1 MIGRTTLRAFVA
13 AAASIIVIASV
24 ATPAVAFADSGDV
37 PTIHLSK
44 TVSPAPPTALHPGD
58 TATYTLNV
66 ECSSLDS
73 QCDGFAVTDTIPA
86 PLVLGAVSSP
96 SGIKSTVVKS
106 GNTFT
111 VTFTQP
117 LEDGSTGLDAGH
129 QVGFTVSA
137 TVPTGVTADWDG
149 KTVTNTAT
157 ATATNVPGPVT
168 SSADVLIAVP
178 KTYAASITKTFSPST
193 LTSAPGKTSTIALAV
208 GNTSNT
214 AVDTM
219 TVQDPATVPSTSFQY
234 VGITG
239 VTVPHW
245 PGGANQVR
253 VDWWDGA
260 AWNTGTFASSAAL
273 PSGVTASSIQGL
285 RFVFRNSA
293 GTIATGGTGEV
304 DIQTA
309 LRPNVSGITS
319 NTTVANAASA
329 FVTSGVT
336 NSTTVSSTA
345 NLAITHVSISPT
357 ATKTYDK
364 ASILGGSTDRATIV
378 GTNGGQY
385 TLTKLAVTEPAAGDP
400 TLADQ
405 GLSFTGWDNANVEW
419 PVGATAATIE
429 YLYSDG
435 AGSYA
440 AGQPL
445 TRGSA
450 IPAPDSSKTV
460 IGFRASFTGTMLPG
474 QYATLPFTFSTSAV
488 TADQTVTNTV
498 AVDVTTDDAQTAEA
512 LAHADL
518 TLRTA
523 RINTSVSKSLT
534 PSKLYSVAGA
544 HTVVSLPAR
553 IDPQPTAPGDT
564 GGSTVGADSLTV
576 NDEATPEA
584 NGFWDDFDASS
595 IVATDVPSNVSL
607 SVNYW
612 DASTSNWVALS
623 GATGIVG
630 PQSFSYS
637 LTPAQSAAADG
648 LQFVYTPTT
657 GTLAPGFS
665 VQPNIRA
672 TLRSALRS
680 DPSTAPNASTTDT
693 VTVQNTVGSIAT
705 SVSTMPS
712 TVTASG
718 AASIQLLPVDPGAG
732 LDLITKTWQ
741 KDSSGTAFVKARTGQ
756 SATAIIDWGTASL
769 GFHSVVISDSENE
782 TPSLSTVAQTA
793 YDEFN
798 LTSIP
803 AITPAM
809 DPLLTYDA
817 VQSVQLYIPGSGWV
831 STATNPCAANA
842 CDGTFPGYT
851 LTASESANAIGVR
864 LVFIESPTRALR
876 TGSNPAAPEVG
887 DGVAASTDKSRELD
901 LVFALRDTRRSD
913 PSAAVLGTTAGT
925 VYNVADEP
933 GVVNNG
939 ARLDGRDATDVVTQ
953 TSTSSDDIQIIDEP
967 VNVTVSKSW
976 GDGAAGNELGVP
988 PTGTDAAFY
997 PTAAVSITATNT
1009 ALAAVDQLSIADPT
1023 ESTNPFDYLDIT
1035 KIDSITVP
1043 TGATST
1049 TVQLSPASQ
1058 YPSTYTVAQAV
1069 ALTPGDLANATGITI
1084 TYNGRIASGKSG
1096 VATFETRLRPSV
1108 RGSGD
1113 PVLGAGVDSMTV
1125 DNTTT
1130 ATITDPEVL
1139 TNSAHTTS
1147 ADATASVVIA
1157 KYTYGVTAGKVIAA
1171 DTTSG
1176 ATPAIQ
1182 YDGSATAPKIT
1193 LSGQPTGNVPTTRM
1207 VFDDET
1213 PSFWNAYN
1221 FTGFGSLAFATP
1233 INRVEVDALVGVTY
1247 DTSGGS
1253 IQALCGGS
1261 PDLTSCWVNGTAATS
1276 LALPSGVTA
1285 TSVRGLRFT
1294 FTKSDYSAWERPHN
1308 PLQSVSF
1315 TMARR
1320 ATYVAPAGTAVPSNL
1335 YTNTTPAPG
1344 ETQVGVFTN
1353 SVLVTDAA
1361 AASAA
1366 DTNPVWSATKL
1377 ATAQITYQH
1386 LPARVKIVKSPAGN
1400 WPLGT
1405 DIPYT
1410 IAVTNTG
1417 SGHDKPLSGVVVA
1430 DTLPGDSA
1438 GGPDLVLPADPDTGL
1453 PETPDQAFS
1462 YSLTSGG
1469 TTTTPDVTAVLG
1481 AVNSDGTRQITF
1493 TLNGSQTIPFGA
1505 TLTITATLDFRQG
1518 LDAFTPVTNTATVT
1532 SDQVFDTCDWTRNTA
1547 AQPQQTDVASC
1558 SSDTTTYP
1566 QPSAPL
1572 TIVKGV
1578 RGDGAGP
1585 LNADGTPMVDGDGN
1599 PYDDMGVV
1607 KTVTTSLNSCSSTNP
1622 VLAKDG
1628 GKGFYSY
1635 PCVPITRPGGSEE
1648 WESQFTNGG
1657 NIALG
1662 KIVAID
1668 VLPRTGDQGVIIA
1681 SSRGSKWTPTLTSYP
1696 VLHNLPNGA
1705 TYSVYYTDQTSVAG
1719 ADCNGADIQATMG
1732 MTATS
1737 TPAVLSDYQSCLT
1750 DVPGS
1755 DHVPDRTWQL
1765 LSPSASAATLGS
1777 AVALKFVVDMGDGLA
1792 PGASIDITY
1801 ESKTADNIGL
1811 AEAAGSLGRDSIA
1824 YNSIA
1829 GAAIGRYTDSG
1840 DEQDLPY
1847 PFVSEPRKV
1856 GVAMATGSVTLL
1868 KTVTGAAASTV
1879 APATNTLFL
1888 QCTSNG
1894 TPVHL
1899 VDSTGAPITSF
1910 TVTPGTPLPVQGIP
1924 LYSTCTVTEP
1934 ASYGQTSKT
1943 IVPSTLTAEAA
1954 LTPQSAEIDNPHPAF
1969 DSTRPAIQQST
1980 VTNEY
1985 DLSDFTVT
1993 KTVNTNG
2000 ALDQA
2005 GNPIT
2010 YPAASF
2016 SVTCT
2021 FANGA
2026 GTITTLPAT
2035 SFPLSNGQSKVFSS
2049 IPAGSS
2055 CLVTETNTQKASTST
2070 YTLTSN
2076 GASVASTGGVFT
2088 VAPSTGGATPTNVV
2102 AFTNTYTTGSLEID
2116 KTVTGSWGAGRTFT
2130 FGVVCKYT
2138 NGSTPAVV
2146 STVYNSTF
2154 SLTSPSPVTAT
2165 PLTKTIGNLPTGAI
2179 CTLTESG
2186 KAGAT
2191 TTTITGNNATI
2202 GAGTTKKIAVTNTY
2216 SLATLTVKKVVH
2228 TSAVDASGNPD
2239 LPNFSFP
2246 MSVVCTFQGAT
2257 VWGTGFTASPMTFSL
2272 TQGTSNAITGLPAGA
2287 VCQVSETDAHGADS
2301 TTIDVLSN
2309 SASSSVTATT
2319 ASITLTADGLPVANS
2334 ATVNNNY
2341 GVTSFTVTK
2350 ALAGAGAAQ
2359 FAAASFDIHVFC
2371 SSPGIASSY
2380 DKVITLPTG
2389 GVWTKTI
2396 NNLPVNSFC
2405 SAVELGSRA
2414 TTGADTQTF
2423 VDSDGTTTGLGVAA
2437 TAATPGAVTITNWY
2451 LTGTLTVTKSVVGGG
2466 GVDYGSATSQFT
2478 IALDCTRDDTL
2489 GNPVDITIPGG
2500 SSRTIT
2506 AGQSTTFTHL
2516 PSGAICKLR
2525 ETDAGGATSSA
2536 ILDVGGTVVDP
2547 DAATAYTLAPITV
2560 DTTSPTT
2567 ELAQP
2572 ALTVENTFDLAS
2584 LAVTKHVDS
2593 AAVDQ
2598 DGVAVSYGPFPIHV
2612 TCTFPTA
2619 ATTVF
2624 DSSKSLARD
2633 DTWVIPNLPAGAQCA
2648 VNETDAKSATGTS
2661 IETVTGGDDSVL
2673 PGTTTASMT
2682 LVRDNGGTAN
2692 TADITNSY
2700 EAGDIQLTKI
2710 VSGAGAADWG
2720 NSPFTIGLT
2729 CVLTDGTGTRTVF
2742 DKQYTVHRGDAPI
2755 EAPDVASGADCT
2767 VTESKTGGA
2776 NSTTIALDGGTAV
2789 TETSADF
2796 TSPAPGATY
2805 GVDVTNEF
2813 DEASVDIT
2821 KNRDGTG
2828 AGLWAAGPFVAHLVC
2843 SRDIDGVAT
2852 DVAVANGGDVSLDAA
2867 DSYLASYTG
2876 LPADATCDVTE
2887 TKTGGASS
2895 TTITPS
2901 HFTTDAA
2908 TAADVQITNTF
2919 DTGSLTVTKT
2929 ITGAGAAM
2937 WGAGPFDVSIA
2948 CQRPIDGTMV
2958 AFDVP
2963 GGAVRELNSGNGY
2976 IATWDLLPDGA
2987 VCVPTETVK
2996 DGATSST
3003 FDQSSV
3009 TIAGN
3014 ATAQLGLTN
3023 EFDIGQIVV
3032 HNRVTGG
3039 DARHHRGDI
3048 FSEVLTCTVDID
3060 GVPTIIDIPGGDTRT
3075 IGDGATIVYDDLPLG
3090 AMCTLVETVRHNAQ
3104 VVTITWKGQPVPA
3117 NQVEVGDPDF
3127 TVHVVNV
3134 FNVAGGLALTGENL
3148 GGILWLAIIGVL
3160 VGAVLMILQRRRRG
3174 EA

>member
-1 MIGRTTLRAFVA
+1 MIGRKSLRAFVA

-24 ATPAVAFADSGDV
+24 ATPAVAFADGGDV

-96 SGIKSTVVKS
+96 SGIKSTVAKS

-137 TVPTGVTADWDG
+137 TVPTGVSADWDG

-157 ATATNVPGPVT
+157 ATATNVPDPVT

-178 KTYAASITKTFSPST
+178 KSYAASIANTFSPST

-208 GNTSNT
+208 GNSSNT

-260 AWNTGTFASSAAL
+260 AWNTGTFASAAAL
-273 PSGVTASSIQGL
+273 PSGVPASGILGL

-309 LRPNVSGITS
+309 LRSNVTGITS
-319 NTTVANAASA
+319 NTTVANAASS
-329 FVTSGVT
+329 FVTSGAT
-336 NSTTVSSTA
+336 NSTTVSSSA
-345 NLAITHVSISPT
+345 NLAITHVTINPT
-357 ATKTYDK
+357 ATETYDK
-364 ASILGGSTDRATIV
+364 ASILGGVADRATIV

-385 TLTKLAVTEPAAGDP
+385 TITKLAVTDPAAGDP

-405 GLSFTGWDNANVEW
+405 GISFTGWDNANIEW
-419 PVGATAATIE
+419 PVGATAGTIE

-440 AGQPL
+440 SSQAIAK
-445 TRGSA
+445 GSP
-450 IPAPDSSKTV
+450 IPVADPAKTV
-460 IGFRASFTGTMLPG
+460 IGFRATFIGTMLPG
-474 QYATLPFTFSTSAV
+474 QYATLPFTFGTSAV
-488 TADQTVTNTV
+488 TADQTVTNTI
-498 AVDVTTDDAQTAEA
+498 AVDVTTDDSQTAEA

-553 IDPQPTAPGDT
+553 IDAQPTAAGDT

-576 NDEATPEA
+576 NDEATPGP

-595 IVATDVPSNVSL
+595 IVATDVPNNVSMT
-607 SVNYW
+607 VNYW
-612 DASTSNWVALS
+612 DASSSAWVPLV

-630 PQSFSYS
+630 RQSFSYT
-637 LTPAQSAAADG
+637 LTSGQSAAADG
-648 LQFVYTPTT
+648 LQFVYTPTS

-705 SVSTMPS
+705 SASTTPS

-718 AASIQLLPVDPGAG
+718 SASLMLLPVDPGAG
-732 LDLITKTWQ
+732 LDLITKTW
-741 KDSSGTAFVKARTGQ
+741 KKGTGGIALVQARTGQ
-756 SATAIIDWGTASL
+756 SATAILDWGTASL
-769 GFHSVVISDSENE
+769 GFHSVVISDSENQS
-782 TPSLSTVAQTA
+782 PSLGTVAGTA

-798 LTSIP
+798 LISIP

-817 VQSVQLYIPGSGWV
+817 VQSVQLYIPGSGWIP
-831 STATNPCAANA
+831 TATNPCAANA

-851 LTASESANAIGVR
+851 LSATESANAIGVR
-864 LVFIESPTRALR
+864 LVYVESPTRALR
-876 TGSNPAAPEVG
+876 TGGNPSAPEVG

-953 TSTSSDDIQIIDEP
+953 TSTSSDDIQIMDQP

-976 GDGAAGNELGVP
+976 GDGAAGNQLGVP
-988 PTGTDAAFY
+988 PTGTDPAFY
-997 PTAAVSITATNT
+997 PTATVAITATNT
-1009 ALAAVDQLSIADPT
+1009 SLGAVDQLSIADPT

-1043 TGATST
+1043 AGTTST
-1049 TVQLSPASQ
+1049 TIQLAPASQ
-1058 YPSTYTVAQAV
+1058 YPTSYTVAQAV
-1069 ALTPGDLANATGITI
+1069 ALTSSTLANATGITI
-1084 TYNGRIASGKSG
+1084 TYNGRIAAGKSA

-1139 TNSAHTTS
+1139 TNPSHTTS
-1147 ADATASVVIA
+1147 ADSTASVVVA
-1157 KYTYGVTAGKVIAA
+1157 KYTYGVTAGKIIAA

-1182 YDGSATAPKIT
+1182 YDGSAAAPKLT

-1213 PSFWNAYN
+1213 PSFWNAYD
-1221 FTGFGSLAFATP
+1221 FSGFGSLAFAAP
-1233 INRVEVDALVGVTY
+1233 INRAEVDALVGVTY
-1247 DTSGGS
+1247 DTYGGG
-1253 IQALCGGS
+1253 IQPLCAGS
-1261 PDLTSCWVNGTAATS
+1261 ADLTNCWVNGTAKTTLS
-1276 LALPSGVTA
+1276 LPTGVSA
-1285 TSVRGLRFT
+1285 SAVRGLRFT
-1294 FTKSDYSAWERPHN
+1294 FTKSDYSTWERPHN

-1315 TMARR
+1315 TVARR
-1320 ATYVAPAGTAVPSNL
+1320 STYVAPAGTAVPSNL
-1335 YTNTTPAPG
+1335 YTNTTLAPG
-1344 ETQVGVFTN
+1344 ETQLGVFTN
-1353 SVLVTDAA
+1353 TVLVTDAA

-1366 DTNPVWSATKL
+1366 DTNPVWSSTQL
-1377 ATAQITYQH
+1377 ASAQITYQH

-1417 SGHDKPLSGVVVA
+1417 SGHDKQLSGVVVT

-1438 GGPDLVLPADPDTGL
+1438 NGPDLVLPADPDTGL
-1453 PETPDQAFS
+1453 PETAAQAFS

-1469 TTTTPDVTAVLG
+1469 TTTTPDVTPVLG
-1481 AVNSDGTRQITF
+1481 TVNSDGTRVITF
-1493 TLNGSQTIPFGA
+1493 TLNGSQVIPFGA

-1547 AQPQQTDVASC
+1547 AQPQQVDVASC
-1558 SSDTTTYP
+1558 SSDTTTFP

-1585 LNADGTPMVDGDGN
+1585 LDADGTPSVDGDGN

-1607 KTVTTSLNSCSSTNP
+1607 KTVASLNSCTTTNP
-1622 VLAKDG
+1622 VLAKDA

-1668 VLPRTGDQGVIIA
+1668 VLPRVNDQGVIIA
-1681 SSRGSKWTPTLTSYP
+1681 SSRGSKWAPTLTSYP

-1705 TYSVYYTDQTSVAG
+1705 TYSVYYTDQTSLAG
-1719 ADCNGADIQATMG
+1719 ADCNGADIQSTMG

-1750 DVPGS
+1750 DLPGS

-1765 LSPSASAATLGS
+1765 LSPSASAAILGT

-1801 ESKTADNIGL
+1801 ESRTADNIGL
-1811 AEAAGSLGRDSIA
+1811 AEAAVSLGRDSIA

-1856 GVAMATGSVTLL
+1856 GIAMATGSLTLL

-1899 VDSTGAPITSF
+1899 VDNTGAPITSF
-1910 TVTPGTPLPVQGIP
+1910 TVSPGIPLPVQGIP
-1924 LYSTCTVTEP
+1924 LYSKCAVTEP
-1934 ASYGQTSKT
+1934 TNYGQTSKT

-1969 DSTRPAIQQST
+1969 DTSRPAIQQTT
-1980 VTNEY
+1980 VTNDY

-2010 YPAASF
+2010 YAAASF

-2026 GTITTLPAT
+2026 GTVTTLPAT
-2035 SFPLSNGQSKVFSS
+2035 SFMLSNGQSKAFSS

-2076 GASVASTGGVFT
+2076 GTTVPSTGGVFT
-2088 VAPSTGGATPTNVV
+2088 VAPSAGGATPTNVV

-2116 KTVTGSWGAGRTFT
+2116 KTVVGAWGAARTFA

-2138 NGSTPAVV
+2138 NGSSPAVT
-2146 STVYNSTF
+2146 STVYNGTF
-2154 SLTSPSPVTAT
+2154 SLASPSPVTAS
-2165 PLTKTIGNLPTGAI
+2165 PLVKTISNLPTGAI

-2191 TTTITGNNATI
+2191 TTAITGNAATI

-2216 SLATLTVKKVVH
+2216 SLATLTVKKLVH
-2228 TSAVDASGNPD
+2228 TSAIDAAGNPD

-2246 MSVVCTFQGAT
+2246 MAVACTFQGAD
-2257 VWGTGFTASPMTFSL
+2257 VWGTGFSASPMTFGL
-2272 TQGTSNAITGLPAGA
+2272 TQGTSRAIAGLPAGA
-2287 VCQVSETDAHGADS
+2287 VCQVTETDAHGADS
-2301 TTIDVLSN
+2301 TTIDVVSN
-2309 SASSSVTATT
+2309 AASSSVAATT
-2319 ASITLTADGLPVANS
+2319 ASLTLTADGLPIANS

-2359 FAAASFDIHVFC
+2359 FAAASFDIHVTC

-2389 GVWTKTI
+2389 GAWTKTI

-2405 SAVELGSRA
+2405 SAVEAGSRA
-2414 TTGADTQTF
+2414 TTGADTQSF
-2423 VDSDGTTTGLGVAA
+2423 VDSDGSTTGIGVAA
-2437 TAATPGAVTITNWY
+2437 TAATPGSVTITNWY
-2451 LTGTLTVTKSVVGGG
+2451 LTGALTVTKSVVGGG

-2478 IALDCTRDDTL
+2478 IALECTRDDTL
-2489 GNPVDITIPGG
+2489 GNLVDVTIPGG

-2506 AGQSTTFTHL
+2506 GGQSTTFTHL
-2516 PSGAICKLR
+2516 PSGAVCKLR

-2536 ILDVGGTVVDP
+2536 IRDADDTVVQA
-2547 DAATAYTLAPITV
+2547 DATTAYTIAPISINTATLT
-2560 DTTSPTT
+2560 DDQT
-2567 ELAQP
+2567 QP
-2572 ALTVENTFDLAS
+2572 PLTVENTFDLAS
-2584 LAVTKHVDS
+2584 LAVTKRVDS

-2598 DGVAVSYGPFPIHV
+2598 DGVAISYGPFPVAV

-2624 DSSKSLARD
+2624 DSTKDLVKD
-2633 DTWVIPNLPAGAQCA
+2633 DSWVIPNLPAGAQCA
-2648 VNETDAKSATGTS
+2648 VTETDAKSAVGTS
-2661 IETVTGGDDSVL
+2661 IETVAGGDDSVL

-2682 LVRDNGGTAN
+2682 LVRDSGGTAN
-2692 TADITNSY
+2692 TADLTNSY
-2700 EAGDIQLTKI
+2700 EAGDIQLAKI
-2710 VSGAGAADWG
+2710 VSGNGAADWG
-2720 NSPFTIGLT
+2720 NSPFTLGVT
-2729 CVLTDGTGTRTVF
+2729 CVLTDGSGTRTVF
-2742 DKQYTVHRGDAPI
+2742 DKEYTVHRGDAPI
-2755 EAPDVASGADCT
+2755 EIEDVATGADCT

-2789 TETSADF
+2789 GETSADF
-2796 TSPAPGATY
+2796 TSPAPGPAY
-2805 GVDVTNEF
+2805 DVDVTNEF

-2828 AGLWAAGPFVAHLVC
+2828 AGLWDVGPFVAHLVC

-2852 DVAVANGGDVSLDAA
+2852 DVPVTHGGDVTLDATH
-2867 DSYLASYTG
+2867 SYLASYTG

-2901 HFTTDAA
+2901 HFTTD
-2908 TAADVQITNTF
+2908 TAVASDVQITNTF

-2929 ITGAGAAM
+2929 ITGAGAAL

-2948 CQRPIDGTMV
+2948 CQRPIDGAMV

-2976 IATWDLLPDGA
+2976 VATWTLLPDGA
-2987 VCVPTETVK
+2987 VCVPTETIK
-2996 DGATSST
+2996 NGASLST

-3023 EFDIGQIVV
+3023 EFDIGQLVV
-3032 HNRVTGG
+3032 HNVVRGG
-3039 DARHHRGDI
+3039 DARHHHADI
-3048 FSEVLTCTVDID
+3048 FTEVLTCTLDID
-3060 GVPTIIDIPGGDTRT
+3060 GVPTIIDIPGGGSRR
-3075 IGDGATIVYDDLPLG
+3075 IGDGATIVYDDLPMG
-3090 AMCTLVETVRHNAQ
+3090 AMCTLVETVNHNAQ

-3117 NQVEVGDPDF
+3117 NQVMVGDPDF

-3134 FNVAGGLALTGENL
+3134 FNVAGGLAFTGENL

-3160 VGAVLMILQRRRRG
+3160 VGAVLMILQRRRRRG